1 MARRPHREEVE
12 EAEGGMERWLL
23 TYSDMITL
31 LLALFIVLFS
41 LSTISVQKFEALA
54 MSLRNTFS
62 GHTTVVKNNTGL
74 LQQNS
79 LVAHP
84 GNVPGVTHSASSPVQ
99 PLHTPV
105 AAPPTSIQPAG
116 QPGSQSLA
124 TIQAELQSALASQG
138 LTSDVNI
145 AQASPN
151 PSTHELVIQIL
162 SDKIFYAVD
171 SADLGPLG
179 DRVVDVIA
187 TVLRQNT
194 NNVAVQGYT
203 DNQPIYG
210 GPYATNWELSA
221 ERATHV
227 VVRLAHVDGIDPNR
241 LAIVGYGKTRPI
253 VPNTSPA
260 NMARNRRVDVVV
272 LAPGET
278 QP

>member
-1 MARRPHREEVE
+1 MARRAHHEEAE

-54 MSLRNTFS
+54 QSLRNTFS

-74 LQQNS
+74 LHQNS
-79 LVAHP
+79 LVSHP
-84 GNVPGVTHSASSPVQ
+84 GNVPGVNHSASSPVQ
-99 PLHTPV
+99 PPHTPV
-105 AAPPTSIQPAG
+105 AASPTTTQPVG

-124 TIQAELQSALASQG
+124 TIQAELQSALSSQG

-145 AQASPN
+145 AQASPT
-151 PSTHELVIQIL
+151 PTTHELVVQIL

-187 TVLRQNT
+187 TVLRRNT
-194 NNVAVQGYT
+194 NNAAVQGYT

-227 VVRLAHVDGIDPNR
+227 VVRLTHVDGIDPNR

-260 NMARNRRVDVVV
+260 NMARNRRVDVVI

>member
-1 MARRPHREEVE
+1 MARRAHHEEAE

-23 TYSDMITL
+23 TYADMITL

-54 MSLRNTFS
+54 QSLRNTFS

-74 LQQNS
+74 LHQNS
-79 LVAHP
+79 LVSHP
-84 GNVPGVTHSASSPVQ
+84 GNVPGVNHSASSP
-99 PLHTPV
+99 PRPPHTPV
-105 AAPPTSIQPAG
+105 SSSPTTTQPVG

-124 TIQAELQSALASQG
+124 AIQSELQSALASQG

-145 AQASPN
+145 AQASPT
-151 PSTHELVIQIL
+151 PSTKELVVQIL

-187 TVLRQNT
+187 SVLRQNT
-194 NNVAVQGYT
+194 NNAAVQGYT

-227 VVRLAHVDGIDPNR
+227 VVRLTHVDGIDPNR

-260 NMARNRRVDVVV
+260 NQARNRRVDVVI

>member
-1 MARRPHREEVE
+1 MARRPHREEAE

-74 LQQNS
+74 LHQNS
-79 LVAHP
+79 LVQHP
-84 GNVPGVTHSASSPVQ
+84 GNVPGINHSASSPAQ
-99 PLHTPV
+99 PPHTP
-105 AAPPTSIQPAG
+105 AAASPTTTQPAG

-124 TIQAELQSALASQG
+124 TIQAELQSALSSQG

-145 AQASPN
+145 TQASPN
-151 PSTHELVIQIL
+151 PSTHELVVQIL

-179 DRVVDVIA
+179 DQVVDVIA

-194 NNVAVQGYT
+194 NNAAVQGYT

-227 VVRLAHVDGIDPNR
+227 VVRLTHVDGIDPNR

-260 NMARNRRVDVVV
+260 NMARNRRVDVVI
-272 LAPGET
+272 LAPGES

>member
-54 MSLRNTFS
+54 ASLRNTFS
-62 GHTTVVKNNTGL
+62 GHTTVVKNSTGL
-74 LQQNS
+74 LQKNS
-79 LVAHP
+79 LVTHP
-84 GNVPGVTHSASSPVQ
+84 GTVTGIS
-99 PLHTPV
+99 HTG
-105 AAPPTSIQPAG
+105 AAPTQSSQTSAAVPTTTAPSVGP
-116 QPGSQSLA
+116 PGSQSLA

-145 AQASPN
+145 SQASPN
-151 PSTHELVIQIL
+151 PSTHELVVQIL

-171 SADLGPLG
+171 SANLGPLG
-179 DRVVDVIA
+179 DQVVDAIA

-194 NNVAVQGYT
+194 NNAAVQGYT
-203 DNQPIYG
+203 DDQPIYG

-227 VVRLAHVDGIDPNR
+227 VVRLTHVDGIDPNR

-260 NMARNRRVDVVV
+260 NMARNRRVDVVI